1 MYDFTAITKVCV
13 EFKRQNLPCYP
24 STLNKKTKKN
34 MHRLLPG
41 SNLFDFKLYL
51 LIT

>member
-24 STLNKKTKKN
+24 STLNKKQNKTCIAY
-34 MHRLLPG
+34 
-41 SNLFDFKLYL
+41 YL
-51 LIT
+51 EANYLILNCIF